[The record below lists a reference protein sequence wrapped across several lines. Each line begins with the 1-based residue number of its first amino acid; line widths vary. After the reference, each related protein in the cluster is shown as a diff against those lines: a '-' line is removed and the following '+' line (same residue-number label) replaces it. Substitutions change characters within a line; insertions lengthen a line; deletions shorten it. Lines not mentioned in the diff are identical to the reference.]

1 MDTGLRAM
9 IKEDFEV
16 FADQDPEKPRGLR
29 LYFDILTHPG
39 FWSVVTYR
47 LAALAHRKGL
57 LPVARVLFLVNMI
70 LWSVE
75 LSPRAEIGP
84 GLLIPHP
91 QGVGVGAGV
100 RIGRHAKILK
110 GTSIGAAGYGSHR
123 RDGMP
128 IIGDDCIIF
137 DGAKVLGPI
146 EIGDGCR
153 VGAGVILMK
162 SMPAG
167 STVVLHQQTRRVLAK
182 QREA

>member
-1 MDTGLRAM
+1 MDGGLAAT

-16 FADQDPEKPRGLR
+16 FAGQDPAKSRGPR
-29 LYFDILTHPG
+29 LYLDILTLPG

-57 LPVARVLFLVNMI
+57 LPVARMLFLLNMV

-100 RIGRHAKILK
+100 KIGRHAKLLK
-110 GTSIGAAGYGSHR
+110 GTSIGAAGYEDHR
-123 RDGMP
+123 KDGMP
-128 IIGDDCIIF
+128 VIGDNCTIF

-146 EIGDGCR
+146 EVGDNCR
-153 VGAGVILMK
+153 VGAGVMLMK
-162 SMPAG
+162 SIPAG
-167 STVVLHQQTRRVLAK
+167 STIVLEQRTRRIRSK
-182 QREA
+182 SEES